1 MTSIGILGSGRVA
14 TALAAKLATAGH
26 EVSIGTRD
34 AGAASAKWTGPA
46 VTFAGHAEVAREA
59 SVIINA
65 TPGDSSLER
74 LGTLREELD
83 GKILIDVSNATRRG
97 PDGFPGGLLYPDGSL
112 AEHLQQALP
121 GTHVVKTLNTMLFSV
136 MVDPHS
142 LKVPRQHFCR
152 ATMPTQRRPLS
163 CFSATSAGRR
173 PGSRTWATSAPPRE
187 RRRSSCSCRLSSAA
201 GGSRPSRSQWPGET
215 PRPRFNWD
223 SPTGVPCPC
232 HEPCYFARSMGLGHF
247 W

>member
-26 EVSIGTRD
+26 EVRIGTRD
-34 AGAASAKWTGPA
+34 AGAASAKWAGPA

-74 LGTLREELD
+74 LGALRQELD
-83 GKILIDVSNATRRG
+83 GKILVDVSNATRRG
-97 PDGFPGGLLYPDGSL
+97 SDGLPEGLLYPDGSL

-142 LKVPRQHFCR
+142 LKVPPTAFLSGNDADAK
-152 ATMPTQRRPLS
+152 ATVVMLLRDLGWPPAWIEDLGDVSTAQGAEAFVLLVPPIIRNRG
-163 CFSATSAGRR
+163 F
-173 PGSRTWATSAPPRE
+173 AP
-187 RRRSSCSCRLSSAA
+187 
-201 GGSRPSRSQWPGET
+201 
-215 PRPRFNWD
+215 
-223 SPTGVPCPC
+223 
-232 HEPCYFARSMGLGHF
+232 FALTVAR
-247 W
+247 